1 VKRSRVRKGREAW
14 WVEFVRS
21 LKVHDGNLEEVVEEW
36 KMGEVRSE
44 RESRVEKFGSR
55 EELEGKSRVV
65 GTRFEGM
72 R

>member
-1 VKRSRVRKGREAW
+1 MKRSRVRKGREAW

-44 RESRVEKFGSR
+44 RESRVERFGWK
-55 EELEGKSRVV
+55 EFEGKSRGV